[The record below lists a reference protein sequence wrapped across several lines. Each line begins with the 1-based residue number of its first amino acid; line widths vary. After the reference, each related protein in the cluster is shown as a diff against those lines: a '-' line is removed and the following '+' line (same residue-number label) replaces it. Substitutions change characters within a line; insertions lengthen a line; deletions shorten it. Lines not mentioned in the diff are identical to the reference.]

1 MNTPPPPTDHKA
13 RLKSAL
19 LAVRE
24 MRLRVETL
32 ERTRSE
38 PLAIVGMGC
47 RLPGNINSPDM
58 YWSLLS
64 QGLDATTPVPTER
77 GWDIDQLYSA
87 DADAPGKLYVSK
99 GGFLRNVDRFDAA
112 FFGIPPR
119 EATHLDPQQRLLL
132 EVGWEA
138 FEQAG
143 LRPDQLRGSRTGVF
157 VGVTT
162 NDYLHMQVRAADLT
176 AIDAYSITGNHL
188 NAAAGRLSY
197 TWGLQGPSLAV
208 DTACSS
214 SLVTVHLAC
223 QSLRQGECDLALA
236 GGVNLALSP
245 DGFVAASRARM
256 LAADGRCKTFDAAA
270 DGFARGEGCGL
281 VVLKRLS
288 DAIAQNDP
296 ILAVIRGSAVNQD
309 GPSSGL
315 TVPNGPAQQAVI
327 RQALANGGVT
337 AEQISYVE
345 AHGTG
350 TKLGDPIEIEAIAA
364 ELCQNR
370 PSEQPLLVGAA
381 KTNLGHLES
390 AAGIAGLLKLV
401 LSLQHQAIPPHL
413 NFNQPNPHISWDRLP
428 ITVPTQLTPWPR
440 TAQPRRAGLS
450 GFGVSGT
457 NAHIV
462 VEEAPLP
469 LPVEIAEVER
479 PLHLLTLS
487 AKSQVALQQLASRYE
502 LALVAASEPV
512 SLADLCFSANTT
524 RARFQHRL
532 SAVASSVEQL
542 AEQLAAFSTGQVSPG
557 INCGSVAEP
566 PKVAFLFTGEGP
578 QFIQMGRQL
587 YETQPTFRRALLACD
602 TVWQAHPRL
611 NQPVSLLDGLYPRSP
626 EQAPLIDQPRY
637 GQPILFALEYALYQ
651 LWQAW
656 GVQPDWVLGQ
666 GIGEV
671 AAACAAGCCQLADGL
686 LLVLERAQMTKIAV
700 GADNKSASTAP
711 LIADSADRTDQV
723 EGSPL
728 RCGWVSSLTGEVATA
743 ADWAQMGEGRSL
755 SSAVP
760 FSAALETLQRQG
772 CRVYVEIGPD
782 PTLIEQGQAY
792 LTQPENLWL
801 PSLRRGHAD
810 WSILLET
817 AATLNTHG
825 VALDWAGFD
834 RDYPRSRLTLPTYP
848 FQRQRFWVTLSDR
861 PTHQPAE
868 QISGLLSAQTPKLT
882 AMVSPDAPKAA
893 SLEQKI
899 IDLAADV
906 TGIQAQN
913 LGLTQRLEGELGL
926 DSIMLTQLMNGLI
939 KLIPLSA
946 QADFQLQHSLRDL
959 FQLPHLQAVVDLLQ
973 PWQMPDGETL
983 DEDTPNQ
990 EILVQSGPAKSVDLP
1005 TADAEPI
1012 DLLPGQYFHLI
1023 GHALVNSNSLFAT
1036 VRVAGDFD
1044 MTVAQLSWQDLIAR
1058 HPMLRS
1064 RFHIPPKAD
1073 CFRDYRLEVLNQ
1085 PKLPAMAFTDLR
1097 QLNAEAQANALL
1109 AEQQRWLHYPWSLT
1123 QWPLHQFSVVQLE
1136 DAVFQ
1141 IFLGNEHLISD
1152 GLGNHILLHEFLEL
1166 YRARR
1171 GGSAPDL
1178 PPATHVADY
1187 AATVTAMNAEVE
1199 AEAKQALLDYTH
1211 RQGKSTY
1218 YWNPDHQ
1225 PFKFSVPQYQS
1236 VPYQLD
1242 RQTTQQLIA
1251 RTREWRLPLNSLL
1264 TGAFLRALS
1273 RCDHQSAE
1281 IILQIPTGG
1290 RISPHV
1296 DASDQV
1302 SSFAQ
1307 NLALSFERSQPQED
1321 WTHLLQRVHQSIQQ
1335 PLISGLDR
1343 AQTQKM
1349 ALTFR
1354 DQIPLEDGQVPA
1366 SALPIFHQAIKSN
1379 VYLPYTGHTRLQ
1391 RQYGPLTVET
1401 YQAGGINAAGIL
1413 DILQEIFD
1421 DQLHLFASYDC
1432 HFFRSAAVDQLMQAY
1447 QAQLRALAAVSPPA
1461 PLQPASSRSA
1471 PLSEAIATRLQT
1483 LATAICHIPISRQN
1497 LSLDLEADLG
1507 LDSLERIRLV
1517 AQIEQQWGQI
1527 DRKQL
1532 LSCRTLQEM
1541 AQHLQT
1547 TALLVR

>member
-1 MNTPPPPTDHKA
+1 MNTPPPTDHKA

-19 LAVRE
+19 QAVRE
-24 MRLRVETL
+24 MRLRIETL
-32 ERTRSE
+32 ERTRLE
-38 PLAIVGMGC
+38 PLAIVGMAC

-64 QGLDATTPVPTER
+64 QGLDATTSVPTER

-87 DADAPGKLYVSK
+87 DADAPGKLYVSR
-99 GGFLRNVDRFDAA
+99 GGFLRNVDRFDAD

-162 NDYLHMQVRAADLT
+162 NDYMQIQARAADLT

-197 TWGLQGPSLAV
+197 TWGLQGPSMAV

-223 QSLRQGECDLALA
+223 QSLRQGESDLALA

-296 ILAVIRGSAVNQD
+296 ILSVIRGSAVNQD

-315 TVPNGPAQQAVI
+315 TVPNGPAQRAVI

-370 PSEQPLLVGAA
+370 SSDQPLLVGAA

-390 AAGIAGLLKLV
+390 AAGIAGLIKLV

-413 NFNQPNPHISWDRLP
+413 NFNQPNPHIPWNQLP
-428 ITVPTQLTPWPR
+428 IAIPTQLTPWPR
-440 TAQPRRAGLS
+440 TAEPRRAGLS

-462 VEEAPLP
+462 MEEAPLP
-469 LPVEIAEVER
+469 LPAESVEAER

-487 AKSQVALQQLASRYE
+487 AKSEVALQQLASRYE
-502 LALVAASEPV
+502 LSLIGASEPV
-512 SLADLCFSANTT
+512 NLAALCFSANTT

-532 SAVASSVEQL
+532 SIVTRSVEQL
-542 AEQLAAFSTGQVSPG
+542 AQQLAAFSAGQTDSG
-557 INCGSVAEP
+557 TCCGRVVEP
-566 PKVAFLFTGEGP
+566 PKVAFLFSGEGA
-578 QFIQMGRQL
+578 QFVQMGRQL
-587 YETQPTFRRALLACD
+587 YETQPTFRQALLACD
-602 TVWQAHPRL
+602 EVWRSHSQL
-611 NQPVSLLDGLYPRSP
+611 NQSVSLLDGLYPNTP
-626 EQAPLIDQPRY
+626 EQVQLIAQPHY

-656 GVQPDWVLGQ
+656 GVRPDWVLGQ
-666 GIGEV
+666 GVGEY
-671 AAACAAGCCQLADGL
+671 AAACAAGACQLEDGL
-686 LLVLERAQMTKIAV
+686 LLALKRAQLMETAETDSKPV
-700 GADNKSASTAP
+700 STGSLTADARRFKRYP
-711 LIADSADRTDQV
+711 LQ
-723 EGSPL
+723 
-728 RCGWVSSLTGEVATA
+728 CGWVSSLTGKVMTA
-743 ADWAQMGEGRSL
+743 EDWALAEGQPS
-755 SSAVP
+755 VP
-760 FSAALETLQRQG
+760 FSTALETLQRQG
-772 CRVYVEIGPD
+772 CQVYVEIGPD
-782 PTLIEQGQAY
+782 SILTEQGQA
-792 LTQPENLWL
+792 QPNPWL

-810 WSILLET
+810 WSVLLET
-817 AATLNTHG
+817 VATLNTHG
-825 VALDWAGFD
+825 VSLDWAGFD
-834 RDYPRSRLTLPTYP
+834 RDYPRARLPLPTYP
-848 FQRQRFWVTLSDR
+848 FQRKRFWVALPDR
-861 PTHQPAE
+861 PVEQPSKQLSE
-868 QISGLLSAQTPKLT
+868 QTTETPE
-882 AMVSPDAPKAA
+882 VEGA
-893 SLEQKI
+893 SLEQRI
-899 IDLAADV
+899 ISLAADV
-906 TGIQAQN
+906 TGIQAQH
-913 LGLTQRLEGELGL
+913 LGLTQSLEGELGL
-926 DSIMLTQLMNGLI
+926 DSIMLTQLMNGLV
-939 KLIPLSA
+939 KLVPPSA
-946 QADFQLQHSLRDL
+946 QANFQSQHSLRDL
-959 FQLPHLQAVVDLLQ
+959 FQLPNLQAVVDLLQ
-973 PWQMPDGETL
+973 PWQSPDEETSN
-983 DEDTPNQ
+983 E
-990 EILVQSGPAKSVDLP
+990 EISNARSAQSAIDLP
-1005 TADAEPI
+1005 TVDAEI
-1012 DLLPGQYFHLI
+1012 VDLLPGQYFHLI

-1044 MTVAQLSWQDLIAR
+1044 LTAAQLSWQDLIDR

-1064 RFHIPPKAD
+1064 RFHIPAEAD
-1073 CFRDYRLEVLNQ
+1073 RFRDYRLEVLNK
-1085 PKLPAMAFTDLR
+1085 PKLPDIAFTDLR
-1097 QLNAEAQANALL
+1097 QLDAKARTNALL
-1109 AEQQRWLHYPWSLT
+1109 EEQQRWLHYPWSLT
-1123 QWPLHQFSVVQLE
+1123 QWPLHQFSVMQLE
-1136 DAVFQ
+1136 EGVFQ
-1141 IFLGNEHLISD
+1141 IFLGNEHVISD
-1152 GLGNHILLHEFLEL
+1152 GLSNHILLHEFLAL
-1166 YRARR
+1166 YCARR
-1171 GGSAPDL
+1171 EGSVPDL
-1178 PPATHVADY
+1178 PPATRVEDY
-1187 AATVTAMNAEVE
+1187 AATVAAMNAEVD

-1211 RQGKSTY
+1211 RQGKTTY
-1218 YWNPDHQ
+1218 YWNPDQQ
-1225 PFKFSVPQYQS
+1225 PFEFSVPEYQS
-1236 VPYQLD
+1236 VPYWLD

-1273 RCDHQSAE
+1273 ECDRQSSE

-1290 RISPHV
+1290 RTAPHV
-1296 DASDQV
+1296 DAADQI

-1307 NLALSFERSQPQED
+1307 NLALSFERVQPQED
-1321 WTHLLQRVHQSIQQ
+1321 WAHLLQRVHQSIQQ
-1335 PLISGLDR
+1335 PLSSGLDR

-1349 ALTFR
+1349 ARTFR
-1354 DQIPLEDGQVPA
+1354 DQIPLENGRLPA
-1366 SALPIFHQAIKSN
+1366 NALPIFHQAIKSN

-1391 RQYGPLTVET
+1391 RQYGALTVEN

-1421 DQLHLFASYDC
+1421 DQLHLFASYDRN
-1432 HFFRSAAVDQLMQAY
+1432 FFGAIAVDQLMSAY
-1447 QAQLRALAAVSPPA
+1447 RAQLIALAAVSPPA
-1461 PLQPASSRSA
+1461 AVKTALTRAEPV
-1471 PLSEAIATRLQT
+1471 SEAVATHLQT
-1483 LATAICHIPISRQN
+1483 LASAICHVPISRQD

-1517 AQIEQQWGQI
+1517 AQIEQQWGRV
-1527 DRKQL
+1527 DRRQL

-1541 AQHLQT
+1541 GQQVQT
-1547 TALLVR
+1547 AVLLVR